1 MVNTFIKGAA
11 IHIEYLT
18 HKFDGILILICCYE
32 SNDCGYCSL
41 ANMAVAFFNISFSS
55 LSSCVFFIKKINFIR
70 IYIENIF
77 YLIYEDLKIINI
89 CSC

>member
-1 MVNTFIKGAA
+1 MNTFVKGAA

-41 ANMAVAFFNISFSS
+41 ANMAVALFLIFHFPVQVHVFSFG
-55 LSSCVFFIKKINFIR
+55 VFDIPLKK
-70 IYIENIF
+70 
-77 YLIYEDLKIINI
+77 
-89 CSC
+89 